1 MVTRE
6 RSTGGPEGGRSPNGG
21 SPAAAAPSGPAISQK
36 VSGAAD
42 PEVVAQATRRRF
54 TAEYKRQVLAEADQ
68 CTAQGDLGALLRR
81 EGLYSSHLSTWRR
94 QQAEG
99 MLAGLTPKRRGR
111 RPQESP
117 LEKECHQLR
126 RENER
131 LRAKL
136 RQAEI
141 VIDVQKKVSEILGF
155 PLATPDS
162 TDET

>member
-1 MVTRE
+1 
-6 RSTGGPEGGRSPNGG
+6 
-21 SPAAAAPSGPAISQK
+21 
-36 VSGAAD
+36 
-42 PEVVAQATRRRF
+42 
-54 TAEYKRQVLAEADQ
+54 
-68 CTAQGDLGALLRR
+68 
-81 EGLYSSHLSTWRR
+81 
-94 QQAEG
+94 